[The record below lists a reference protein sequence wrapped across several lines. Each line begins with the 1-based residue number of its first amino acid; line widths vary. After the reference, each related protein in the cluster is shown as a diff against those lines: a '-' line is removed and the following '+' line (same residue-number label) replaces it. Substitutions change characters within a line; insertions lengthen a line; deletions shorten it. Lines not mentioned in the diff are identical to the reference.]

1 MSTTVPGTFA
11 DVEWLITTHLRAQ
24 LGASGVT
31 VVTELPLQLADRVPV
46 VRVLGAGGHDDR
58 ITSRERVDVESFAA
72 TRGEARELAGQV
84 RTAMHAASHTVIDGW
99 LIDLVHT
106 EAGPMWLDYQNE
118 NVRRYLATYLV
129 LTRVR
134 STR

>member
-1 MSTTVPGTFA
+1 MPVTGFA
-11 DVEWLITTHLRAQ
+11 DVEWLVTLHLRGQ
-24 LGASGVT
+24 LAASGVS
-31 VVTELPLQLADRVPV
+31 VVTELPLQLVERLPM

-58 ITSRERVDVESFAA
+58 ITSRERVDVESYAV
-72 TRGEARELAGQV
+72 TRGQARELAEQV
-84 RTAMHAASHTVIDGW
+84 RTAMHAASHTVVEGW

-129 LTRVR
+129 LTRVHSAR
-134 STR
+134 